1 MRQPSR
7 TPASGLGRA
16 IDLARRSTAPAAAHG
31 GARSRRHGVREAAG
45 TGTPGGPSGQG
56 TGIPDDDIPDDD
68 IPDDEGERD

>member
-16 IDLARRSTAPAAAHG
+16 IDLARRAERGPRW
-31 GARSRRHGVREAAG
+31 GASRRHGVREAAG
-45 TGTPGGPSGQG
+45 PGIRGGPSGQG
-56 TGIPDDDIPDDD
+56 TGIPDDIPDDD